1 MVSFDVGDV
10 ERTLVGVN
18 FAMNKLSHGVEAMGE
33 GNIRV
38 LRFIGRLNIGGPAVH
53 TVTLTRSMQSLGY
66 DTMLVTGIV
75 GPEEGD
81 MAYLAEA
88 HGVKPVVIPRLS
100 RSVRPLDDLLA
111 FFRVL
116 SLLFKFRPQIV
127 HTHTAKAGTVG
138 RLAAFVYNQVQKA
151 KSKVQSWVRAI
162 FRGMTAGEP
171 CEVVKQKCNVVHT
184 FHGHVLRGYFS
195 PLKTRLILGVEKCLA
210 RITDIIV
217 VVSEKQREELSNDFG
232 IGRQDQYRVVR
243 LGFDLTAFDQSHA
256 DKGEFLRSLGLG
268 KNEISL
274 VAIVGRL
281 TPIKNHRMF
290 LEAVQL
296 LIETKTNTRT
306 EFLVVGDGELRS
318 AIESMAHKMHLEKRV
333 TFTGWVKDLA
343 PLYADLD
350 ILALTSDNEG
360 TPVAVIEALASGVGV
375 VATDVGGVRE
385 LIGDCGTRNAP
396 LEAGSFAIGQHGML
410 VKSGDARG
418 FANAIQYLLDHPSL
432 CKEMGERGKRHTRVQ
447 HTEERLIA
455 DVDHLYRSVLEA
467 S

>member
-1 MVSFDVGDV
+1 VVPFDVGDV
-10 ERTLVGVN
+10 ERTLVRVN
-18 FAMNKLSHGVEAMGE
+18 CTRNKLSHGVESMRE

-53 TVTLTRSMQSLGY
+53 TITLTRSMRSLGY

-75 GPEEGD
+75 GSEEGD
-81 MAYLAEA
+81 MAYLAEVQ
-88 HGVKPVVIPRLS
+88 GVKPVVIPRLS

-111 FFRVL
+111 LFRIL
-116 SLLFKFRPQIV
+116 RLLFKFRPQIV

-138 RLAAFVYNQVQKA
+138 RLAAFVYNKVQSSKF
-151 KSKVQSWVRAI
+151 KVQSWVRTI
-162 FRGMTAGEP
+162 FRGMMTGGQS
-171 CEVVKQKCNVVHT
+171 EVLKQECRVVHT

-195 PLKTRLILGVEKCLA
+195 PLKVRLILWVEKLLA
-210 RITDIIV
+210 KLTDIIV

-232 IGRQDQYRVVR
+232 IGREEQYRVVR
-243 LGFDLTAFDQSHA
+243 LGFDLTSFDQCYFK
-256 DKGEFLRSLGLG
+256 KGRFRESLGLG
-268 KNEISL
+268 ENGISL

-290 LEAVQL
+290 LETVQL
-296 LIETKTNTRT
+296 LTETNRNMRT
-306 EFLVVGDGELRS
+306 HFLVVGDGELRS
-318 AIESMAHKMHLEKRV
+318 AVERLARKMHLAERV

-385 LIGDCGTRNAP
+385 LIGSCGIQNAP
-396 LEAGSFAIGQHGML
+396 LEVGSFEISQHGVL

-418 FANAIQYLLDHPSL
+418 FAKGLQYLLDHPGL
-432 CKEMGERGKRHTRVQ
+432 CKEMGQRGKGHTMAHHGQ
-447 HTEERLIA
+447 ERLVT
-455 DVDHLYRSVLEA
+455 DMDQLYRSVLQA